1 MGWLFLDTKKKP
13 VSRFLHSIDKY
24 SKRKRLKIAEEIRQ
38 IEEDRLKKEELKIIR
53 SAKELMMS
61 ELNGVRNAIFV
72 KVSSVKSISIQRI
85 SQKKQEIEKEVFDS
99 CELKIKE
106 FTKSDKYKER
116 LVKSINV
123 ASKILGSSMK
133 IFSREQDIQNLNSF
147 SEKFEICVSN
157 KIKRGGLLFSAN
169 GMVLDDT
176 FDTSIQTQKNI
187 FSEQYFSDLI

>member
-1 MGWLFLDTKKKP
+1 MDTKKKP

>member
-1 MGWLFLDTKKKP
+1 MDTKKKP

-38 IEEDRLKKEELKIIR
+38 IEENRLKKEELKIIR

-176 FDTSIQTQKNI
+176 FDTSIQTQKNT
-187 FSEQYFSDLI
+187 FSERYFSDLL

>member
-1 MGWLFLDTKKKP
+1 MDTKKKP

-38 IEEDRLKKEELKIIR
+38 IEENRLKKEELKIIR

-176 FDTSIQTQKNI
+176 FDTSIQIQKNT
-187 FSEQYFSDLI
+187 FSERYFSDLL

>member
-1 MGWLFLDTKKKP
+1 MDTEKKSI
-13 VSRFLHSIDKY
+13 SRFLHSIDKY

-61 ELNGVRNAIFV
+61 ELNSVRNSIFV
-72 KVSSVKSISIQRI
+72 KVSSVKSVSIQRI
-85 SQKKQEIEKEVFDS
+85 SQKKQEIEKEVFDN

-116 LVKSINV
+116 LVRSINV

-133 IFSREQDIQNLNSF
+133 IFSREQDVQNLDSF
-147 SEKFEICVSN
+147 SGKFEICVSN

-176 FDTSIQTQKNI
+176 FDTSIQIQKNK
-187 FSEQYFSDLI
+187 FSERYFSDLL

>member
-1 MGWLFLDTKKKP
+1 MDTKKKP
-13 VSRFLHSIDKY
+13 VSKFLHSIDKY

-38 IEEDRLKKEELKIIR
+38 IEENRLKKEELKIIR

-85 SQKKQEIEKEVFDS
+85 SQKKQEIEKEVFDN

-123 ASKILGSSMK
+123 ASKILGSFMK

-176 FDTSIQTQKNI
+176 FDTSIQIQKNT
-187 FSEQYFSDLI
+187 FSERYFSDLL